1 MGSQLDIMAVVFPLL
16 GAKKKTSRAETEPR
30 ARRVVDAAT
39 SRELPCPTRAS
50 ARDLSGSRARA

>member
-1 MGSQLDIMAVVFPLL
+1 MAVVFPLL